1 MRLKSLNPKLTM
13 ARKMLTKDEVK
24 LKVSP
29 FNSKAWND
37 RRKLLA
43 NKIRNIE
50 VQASWG
56 KKNKYES
63 N

>member
-1 MRLKSLNPKLTM
+1 M